1 MQCSLCHLQVLQ
13 YMTVFLCILQAQV
26 KAEKEH
32 EGAVHLLE
40 VSGHGGPVANVRM
53 ASVAVFKMF
62 VYARH
67 IDA

>member
-1 MQCSLCHLQVLQ
+1 MQCSLCHLQVL
-13 YMTVFLCILQAQV
+13 YNCVCVLQAQV
-26 KAEKEH
+26 EAEREH

-40 VSGHGGPVANVRM
+40 VSGHGGPVGNVRM